1 MAQPVHFGKTR
12 TLTRT
17 PRKLRNPYTWWRNP
31 YTCPNRPECRNFPEN
46 GPKSRQSGTCTQK

>member
-17 PRKLRNPYTWWRNP
+17 PDDATRTPRKLRNPYT
-31 YTCPNRPECRNFPEN
+31 
-46 GPKSRQSGTCTQK
+46 